1 MPESRDTAPDGTPRT
16 DRDQAP
22 DSSDP
27 RATPSVPTP
36 SVPTPE
42 APPPFEPDT
51 PLERLPSEDV
61 PVSPEAAPT
70 STPSPV
76 ATRAPDATAA
86 PDATPADDA
95 APVTDAVPH
104 APLADEPQDHTPV
117 PRERK
122 ALVGL
127 ETTYR
132 SENASKTT
140 TSSTGGFTQRS
151 LPEVER
157 PTSSLRVA
165 EGRFAAI
172 EQKLDQ
178 IEARLRLLEKQSEK
192 AGGGALPR
200 WALWVFFLLVI
211 VVVHLLSRRF

>member
-36 SVPTPE
+36 EV
-42 APPPFEPDT
+42 PPPFEPDT

-61 PVSPEAAPT
+61 PVSPEAPSP
-70 STPSPV
+70 STPSPA
-76 ATRAPDATAA
+76 ATRAPDAS
-86 PDATPADDA
+86 PADDA
-95 APVTDAVPH
+95 APVTDAVPE
-104 APLADEPQDHTPV
+104 APVAHEIVDGQQDHTPV

-132 SENASKTT
+132 SENASKT

-172 EQKLDQ
+172 EQKQDQ
-178 IEARLRLLEKQSEK
+178 LEARLRLLEKQSEK

>member
-1 MPESRDTAPDGTPRT
+1 MPESRDTAPDGTPHT
-16 DRDQAP
+16 KRDAAP
-22 DSSDP
+22 DSSELP
-27 RATPSVPTP
+27 ATPSVPTP
-36 SVPTPE
+36 EV
-42 APPPFEPDT
+42 APPFEP
-51 PLERLPSEDV
+51 LLSSEDV
-61 PVSPEAAPT
+61 PVSPEA
-70 STPSPV
+70 TPSPV
-76 ATRAPDATAA
+76 ATRTPEE
-86 PDATPADDA
+86 PSATPDEAPETDA
-95 APVTDAVPH
+95 APIAH
-104 APLADEPQDHTPV
+104 ALAATQDHTPV

-132 SENASKTT
+132 SENASK

-178 IEARLRLLEKQSEK
+178 LEARLRLLEKRDEK
-192 AGGGALPR
+192 ADRVDLPR
-200 WALWVFFLLVI
+200 WAFWVLLLLLI